1 MELQTSSN
9 KVALVQLSFF
19 ILYIIY
25 VDREAKIKILRRN

>member
-1 MELQTSSN
+1 MELLSSSN

-25 VDREAKIKILRRN
+25 VDREVK